1 MEQFMPY
8 IWIGIAVVLAV
19 LEVATTQL
27 VSIWFVVGAIAAA
40 IATIFTG
47 SLIIQVVFFVLVSA
61 ICLIATR
68 PLVKK
73 LTKSKVVRTN
83 ADSLIGKTGV
93 ITIEVNNNL
102 AQGQINVGG
111 QIWSAKSEGDFILKV
126 NEKAIVKSIA
136 GVKLI
141 VTPENE
147 AWKE

>member
-93 ITIEVNNNL
+93 VTIEVNNNL

-147 AWKE
+147 A

>member
-147 AWKE
+147 A